1 MGGAQEAKTTFLAP
15 TSLAICT
22 ISLEVVPR
30 TMESGETV
38 NTDIVH
44 QKIRLTID
52 KHNNLA
58 SKLHGHGIELSSNVL
73 ASATYISMIAKKVSG
88 KYLPLRLPRHDESS
102 TNITI
107 LDKPFSVRDFEV
119 LSELQS
125 GNSRGVGHRNH
136 NIYSQTSFGQL
147 LLGCLSEIL
156 PHGHSASVDTDTVD
170 SGIGSSKVDIL
181 ENVGGEDLRFG
192 HLTARDFFA
201 GDDDGL
207 TGFDVLPIVE
217 T

>member
-38 NTDIVH
+38 NTDTVH
-44 QKIRLTID
+44 QKIRLAIN

-73 ASATYISMIAKKVSG
+73 ASAIYISMTEMKVSG
-88 KYLPLRLPRHDESS
+88 EYLPLRLSRHDKSS
-102 TNITI
+102 TNITV
-107 LDKPFSVRDFEV
+107 LNKPFSVRDSKV
-119 LSELQS
+119 LSKLQS

-147 LLGCLSEIL
+147 LLGRLSEIL
-156 PHGHSASVDTDTVD
+156 SHGHSASVDTDTVD
-170 SGIGSSKVDIL
+170 SGVGSSKVDIL

-192 HLTARDFFA
+192 HLAARDFFA
-201 GDDDGL
+201 GDNDGL
-207 TGFDVLPIVE
+207 TGLDILPIAE